1 MSNFENLLSKN
12 FDQQE
17 IVKLQERIDYTE
29 VKAQIEQMQANKM
42 LDNLE

>member
-17 IVKLQERIDYTE
+17 IVKIQERIDYAE
-29 VKAQIEQMQANKM
+29 VKAQVEQMQANKM